1 MAEGDEDKEAD
12 VGKPSAKRS
21 LDHVPLKII
30 IKRHRP
36 NSNATVENVPPLAP
50 PKSKAT
56 VTVKSVPPS
65 VPLPVPSHPPNRI
78 IKSNGILPKLLLS
91 KYAGLAQLMTAF
103 EAEKPKCLQEV
114 WHSVQN
120 RQWEDDEEDSS
131 KSNRK
136 RLMQQYISSGACDFG
151 DDCEMPWLH
160 PAIDVIFL
168 ENLSKEQPC
177 VSPSK
182 EVVEDKSIESRTEFK
197 VCEEGTEDSE
207 DVIVSDWRFGPA
219 QLWYDRL
226 ESTDFK
232 NFTYGFKLKD
242 KPEDCVSQDKVF
254 PDDAF
259 LMVNQLEW
267 EKDVIWNCS
276 DKTQEDLKQMKLKW
290 VKVGGKSQPDKSFIG
305 SHYTM
310 QHRLPGYLQGPRGR
324 SLFPNRP
331 FVFKTP
337 YCMPIPTSKEG
348 NDDNSSKAI
357 LPFENEDLTS
367 GLWEKEVIWD
377 AENMPE
383 IPKPR
388 LPTLDPSDDNLI
400 LGVPEDVFDAHQ
412 SWSTQQSSVIK
423 LSHPRVKSSK
433 IVIGKTGIRI
443 ISEDDE
449 PRYSFEDPFNVSNDS
464 YYAIKSSDTSLR
476 LKPIG
481 KIIQHSTP
489 ALELR
494 PPFIPTHL
502 SVVRLQNFH
511 RPSLK
516 RYSHGR
522 LANPVSHPVFSLSK
536 EISLKA
542 QAREEERQVSGGGD
556 VFFMREPDDL
566 SGRDGDLVLVE
577 FSEEHP
583 LIMNECG
590 MCSKVI
596 NYYKRKASKDQ
607 GPPPHKYGDV
617 VYPHTSPFLGV
628 LSQGQCVQ
636 AVENNLFRCPIFE
649 HKIQETDFLVI
660 RTRHS
665 FSIREVDALFVA
677 GQQCPLYEVPA
688 PNSRCATNF
697 TRDFLQLHIFRMFL
711 NCPDKPQWVK
721 MEEIKRAFPD
731 INDLNIRK
739 CLKLCSDFKRVDFMD
754 SNCWVL
760 RPDFRL
766 PSEEELRSMVTPE
779 QCCAQFSMLAA
790 LQRLKDAGYGGNML
804 FVPPEEEDDD
814 DEGLQL
820 KIDDE
825 VKVAPWNLT
834 RGFIQSMNG
843 KCLLDLT
850 GIADPTGCGEGFSYL
865 TRSNKPK
872 KQLVVEDSSTNIAR
886 EKPSVTNAKVLLKK
900 MGVPDKEIKRLS
912 PWELIEIARTASKKK
927 GRGRGRVAKGPK
939 VRPMT
944 TAEHVAKYKE
954 ECQRI
959 FDLQNQTL
967 QSNEEL
973 SSDEEDV
980 TDDDGSDVEE
990 MGKVLE
996 KLISNGRSF
1005 SELRTENEEK
1015 EREDLV
1021 KMMMDE
1027 NAPKQS
1033 TSKDKKKKHDLKDA
1047 HSGPQPDRVL
1057 KINRTFRDSNGKE
1070 YTRVEFVRKSSV
1082 IDIYLKIRATKDEA
1096 FISQFAALESAE
1108 KQKMLRE
1115 KRNIETQL
1123 QRIKQREQILG
1134 LKQDSSKAM
1143 SEPGSV
1149 MKSHEDNLVQG
1160 VESTSKAFISPP
1172 NKKSMNSRIDP
1183 KRRCRACGNPGHK
1196 KGNKACPQYFGP
1208 LNVAMTEEEEEE
1220 YQKQMN
1226 VDDQN
1231 LINVDGTKLK
1241 LSVKLIK
1248 RAEEMKKKTLVLRVP
1263 KDLVRKRKRAMIDQ
1277 HCDYLEKY
1285 QRPVNRRRVDPLIL
1299 LSNAFEGILN
1309 EMRDLP
1315 DSDPFHFPVNAKV
1328 LPHYYTLIS
1337 RPMDL
1342 QTIREN
1348 IRQRKYRSRKDFLE
1362 DVHQIV
1368 QNSSTFNGPDS
1379 SFTINAGKMLNL
1391 CVKRMG
1397 QQEEELIRLEETTNP
1412 EEDDDK
1418 DHSTVPQNTT
1428 LSAPCVSGGK
1438 AIVDLSISES
1448 EDETE
1453 LEAGYLDGRACS
1465 VVP

>member
-1 MAEGDEDKEAD
+1 MAEGDEDKDAD
-12 VGKPSAKRS
+12 VSKTSAKRP

-36 NSNATVENVPPLAP
+36 NSTATVQNVHSQGPATQNC
-50 PKSKAT
+50 SAT
-56 VTVKSVPPS
+56 VRRVRRRTPVLDQNHSPNKSTC
-65 VPLPVPSHPPNRI
+65 
-78 IKSNGILPKLLLS
+78 NGVLPKQLLS
-91 KYAGLAQLMTAF
+91 KHAHLAQLMAAV
-103 EAEKPKCLQEV
+103 ESVKPKCLQEV
-114 WHSVQN
+114 WHTVQK
-120 RQWEDDEEDSS
+120 RELEDDIKDNCEREMLLQRYMS
-131 KSNRK
+131 
-136 RLMQQYISSGACDFG
+136 LGTCDFG
-151 DDCEMPWLH
+151 NDCEMPWLH
-160 PAIDVIFL
+160 PGIDVIFF
-168 ENLSKEQPC
+168 ENLSKEQPSIPC
-177 VSPSK
+177 IK
-182 EVVEDKSIESRTEFK
+182 EVKKEESTELSTKLTENKSSN
-197 VCEEGTEDSE
+197 DE
-207 DVIVSDWRFGPA
+207 DVNISDWRFGPA
-219 QLWYDRL
+219 QLWYDQL
-226 ESTDFK
+226 ESIDYK
-232 NFTYGFKLKD
+232 NFTYGFKLKEQA
-242 KPEDCVSQDKVF
+242 EDYVKKAETF

-259 LMVNQLEW
+259 LMVSQLQW
-267 EKDVIWNCS
+267 ENDVIWNGSVCS
-276 DKTQEDLKQMKLKW
+276 QEDLKKMKSNW
-290 VKVGGKSQPDKSFIG
+290 MKVGGKSQPDGNSIG
-305 SHYTM
+305 SHYSLN
-310 QHRLPGYLQGPRGR
+310 HRLPTYLQGPRGR
-324 SLFPNRP
+324 SLFPNRQ
-331 FVFKTP
+331 FVYKTP
-337 YCMPIPTSKEG
+337 YCMQVPTSKEQ
-348 NDDNSSKAI
+348 NDDSVKPI
-357 LPFENEDLTS
+357 IPFENEDLTL

-377 AENMPE
+377 AESMPE
-383 IPKPR
+383 IPKPK
-388 LPTLDPSDDNLI
+388 LPTLDPNDENVI
-400 LGVPEDVFDAHQ
+400 LGVPEDVFDIHQ
-412 SWSTQQSSVIK
+412 SWSTQQTNSCIK
-423 LSHPRVKSSK
+423 LSHPHVKTSK
-433 IVIGKTGIRI
+433 ILIGKTGVKI
-443 ISEDDE
+443 ITEDDH
-449 PRYSFEDPFNVSNDS
+449 PQYSFNDPFNVSNDS
-464 YYAIKSSDTSLR
+464 YYAIKSLDTSLR

-489 ALELR
+489 AVELR

-511 RPSLK
+511 RPPLK

-522 LANPVSHPVFSLSK
+522 LANPIYHPVYSLSK
-536 EISLKA
+536 EISSKA
-542 QAREEERQVSGGGD
+542 QAREEERQASGGGD

-566 SGRDGDLVLVE
+566 SGRDGDLVLLE

-583 LIMNECG
+583 LIMNEVG
-590 MCSKVI
+590 MCSKII

-607 GPPPHKYGDV
+607 GPPQHKYGDV
-617 VYPHTSPFLGV
+617 VYPHTTPFLGT
-628 LSQGQCVQ
+628 LSPGQCVQ

-649 HKIQETDFLVI
+649 HKIRETDFLVI

-711 NCPDKPQWVK
+711 NCPDRPQWVK
-721 MEEIKRAFPD
+721 MEEIKRAFPE

-739 CLKLCSDFKRVDFMD
+739 CLKLCSDFKRVDFLD

-766 PSEEELRSMVTPE
+766 PTEEELRNMVTPE

-790 LQRLKDAGYGGNML
+790 LQRLKEAGYGGNML
-804 FVPPEEEDDD
+804 FVPPDEEDDD
-814 DEGLQL
+814 EEGLQL

-825 VKVAPWNLT
+825 VKAAPWNLT

-843 KCLLDLT
+843 KCLLDVT
-850 GIADPTGCGEGFSYL
+850 GMADPTGCGEGFSYL

-872 KQLVVEDSSTNIAR
+872 KQFVVEDPTTIER
-886 EKPSVTNAKVLLKK
+886 EKPSVTNAKILLKK

-973 SSDEEDV
+973 SSDEDNMSDE
-980 TDDDGSDVEE
+980 DGSDVEE

-996 KLISNGRSF
+996 KLLSNGRTF
-1005 SELRTENEEK
+1005 SEVRSENEEK
-1015 EREDLV
+1015 EREELV

-1033 TSKDKKKKHDLKDA
+1033 SKDKKKKHEAKSSICG
-1047 HSGPQPDRVL
+1047 HQPDRVL
-1057 KINRTFRDSNGKE
+1057 KINRTFRDPSGKE

-1082 IDIYLKIRATKDEA
+1082 IDIYLKMRATKDEA
-1096 FISQFAALESAE
+1096 FISQFAALESSE

-1115 KRNIETQL
+1115 KRYIEDQL
-1123 QRIKQREQILG
+1123 RKIKQREQILG
-1134 LKQDSSKAM
+1134 QKQLSNKIA
-1143 SEPGSV
+1143 SEPV
-1149 MKSHEDNLVQG
+1149 TDMKLNDENLAQG

-1172 NKKSMNSRIDP
+1172 NKKSVNTNIDP
-1183 KRRCRACGNPGHK
+1183 KRRCGACGNPGHK
-1196 KGNKACPQYFGP
+1196 RGNKACPQYFGP
-1208 LNVAMTEEEEEE
+1208 MNVAMTEEEEEE
-1220 YQKQMN
+1220 YQRKMN

-1241 LSVKLIK
+1241 ISVKLIK
-1248 RAEEMKKKTLVLRVP
+1248 RAEEMKKKTLVIRVP
-1263 KDLVRKRKRAMIDQ
+1263 KDIVRKRKRSLIDQ

-1299 LSNAFEGILN
+1299 LSNAFEAILN
-1309 EMRDLP
+1309 EMRDMP

-1328 LPHYYTLIS
+1328 LPHYYTVIS

-1348 IRQRKYRSRKDFLE
+1348 IRQRKYKSRKDFLE

-1368 QNSSTFNGPDS
+1368 QNSTTFNGPDS
-1379 SFTINAGKMLNL
+1379 PFTVNAGKMLNL

-1412 EEDDDK
+1412 DEDDDK
-1418 DHSTVPQNTT
+1418 EEISLPQNINNPTA
-1428 LSAPCVSGGK
+1428 SAACGSEPLPK
-1438 AIVDLSISES
+1438 AMVDLSMSDT
-1448 EDETE
+1448 EDEAE
-1453 LEAGYLDGRACS
+1453 LGAEYLDARACS